1 MDEKKMVGFWLKSA
15 KKDRESALGCF
26 KLKHYDWCLFI
37 WQLVIE
43 KTLKARL
50 INFEKK
56 VLWTHNLVLLC
67 DKGGIKLD
75 VEEERE
81 LNEIS
86 SFNIEARYDDIKY
99 SFYKKATKKYTEKW
113 VGVCEK
119 FYKRF
124 KKGLL

>member
-1 MDEKKMVGFWLKSA
+1 MRRRWRGF
-15 KKDRESALGCF
+15 
-26 KLKHYDWCLFI
+26 DWCLFI

-50 INFEKK
+50 FNFRKK
-56 VLWTHNLVLLC
+56 ALWTHNLVLLC
-67 DKGGIKLD
+67 DEGGIKLD
-75 VEEERE
+75 VEEEKE

-113 VGVCEK
+113 TKICEK